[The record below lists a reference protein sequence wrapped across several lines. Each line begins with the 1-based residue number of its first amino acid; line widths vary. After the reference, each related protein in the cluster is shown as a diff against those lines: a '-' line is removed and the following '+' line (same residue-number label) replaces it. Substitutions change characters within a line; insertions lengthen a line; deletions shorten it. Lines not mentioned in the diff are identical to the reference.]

1 MTVAREAITLP
12 LVFLTVTLLAGLRL
26 GDTVQLV
33 PPSPYFLVLG
43 GLLVRV
49 VVQSGALAPQ
59 RLLASSRSEL
69 ANLNGLVVLLT
80 LWLAAAQA
88 IAVVIPQSGVPRLAF
103 AAFFLVL
110 LLNTAAAAPD
120 RQRLLRS
127 LSVTLG
133 AAFILKFVVLDTLS
147 APGEGAV
154 KRALRA
160 ALDGLTLGA
169 LIQDVPH
176 PLTAYLALFAIGLFL
191 VGVLL
196 LPSRPHSSPSGLA
209 RTGEPD
215 IVVR

>member
-12 LVFLTVTLLAGLRL
+12 LVFLTVTLLAGLRID
-26 GDTVQLV
+26 DTVALV
-33 PPSPYFLVLG
+33 PPSPYLLLLG
-43 GLLVRV
+43 GLVVRL

-59 RLLASSRSEL
+59 RLLGSSRSEL

-88 IAVVIPQSGVPRLAF
+88 VAVVIPQSGVPRLAV

-120 RQRLLRS
+120 RQQLLRS
-127 LSVTLG
+127 LSITLG
-133 AAFILKFVVLDTLS
+133 AAFILKFVVLQTLS

-154 KRALRA
+154 KRALQA

-169 LIQDVPH
+169 LMQDVPH
-176 PLTAYLALFAIGLFL
+176 PVTAYLALFAIGLFL

-196 LPSRPHSSPSGLA
+196 LPSRPHSSSSALA
-209 RTGEPD
+209 RTGEPG